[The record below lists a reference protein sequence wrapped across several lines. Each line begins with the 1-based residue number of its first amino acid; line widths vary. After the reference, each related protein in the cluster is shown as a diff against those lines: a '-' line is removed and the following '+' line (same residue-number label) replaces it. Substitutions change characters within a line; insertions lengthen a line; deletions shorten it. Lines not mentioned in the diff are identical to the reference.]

1 MMFEAAAYGIA
12 AIAKHQ
18 AAYQAALDAQAR
30 AKQQSDNAARASGRL
45 IDGECIEITPEPE
58 RRLLP

>member
-1 MMFEAAAYGIA
+1 MMFEAAMYAIA
-12 AIAKHQ
+12 ASAE
-18 AAYQAALDAQAR
+18 YQATRDAQAR
-30 AKQQSDNAARASGRL
+30 AKQQFDNAARASGNL